1 MLILRVRGNPRHS
14 LRCSDSYGEMKTI
27 VICGATATGKSDLAV
42 SLAKEIGA
50 EIVNADSMQIYKGM
64 DIGTAKLSPDERDGI
79 SHHLLDVLHVGQD
92 ATVAWYQDL
101 ARAAVTDIHS
111 RGKDAIIVGGT
122 GLYIKSILDDLNFP
136 DTDAAIRQKL
146 TEEAKEFGIVQLFQ
160 RLEQLDP
167 AAAAAIDRQ
176 NERRV
181 IRALEVIEITGQPF
195 TANLPRAD
203 SSLYPDALQF
213 GLVMDRAELGVRVE
227 ARVDQM
233 WQKGFVAEVDRLIE
247 EGITRATTARRA
259 LGYAQI
265 IAMRNGEITEDVAI
279 EETKRATRQYVRR
292 QETWFSRDARINWI
306 SPVQPR
312 LETVL
317 NKINSPSS

>member
-1 MLILRVRGNPRHS
+1 
-14 LRCSDSYGEMKTI
+14 MKTI

-167 AAAAAIDRQ
+167 VAAAAIDRQ

-317 NKINSPSS
+317 NKINSSSS